1 MVTAP
6 TFAAPPGQPQ
16 TTSAFAK
23 FDDAEAA
30 ARFIAA
36 CNGQIVP
43 ELGPD
48 VLSVC

>member
-1 MVTAP
+1 MVTTP
-6 TFAAPPGQPQ
+6 TFTAPPGQHQ
-16 TTSAFAK
+16 TTAAFAK
-23 FDDAEAA
+23 FDDEEAA

>member
-1 MVTAP
+1 MVIPRTYEAL
-6 TFAAPPGQPQ
+6 PGQTQ

-23 FDDAEAA
+23 FDDEEAA